1 MVQEGGEYERHHWFS
16 AFRSRKQRGV
26 FMPINPSGRADWLE
40 WAVDQVHPQ
49 LKIWYPQSQ
58 LESNLS
64 NQLERDLDWLENL
77 GEGFERNMPI
87 AGATPAMYNHRV
99 LEVAR
104 MQVML
109 GIRFRGGDIS
119 IPFVDLVRS
128 SQAITSAA
136 QVEAICDL
144 VRQEFAIFKALM
156 VRFYQPTHLGFQ
168 FNLPGSSG
176 DKRVLAAPLTTMLE
190 HPKPEGLERV
200 SLRRAN
206 DLEFYPRYAETYA
219 AIYQERPWL
228 PHEAEPESL
237 EDMQEHLETGD
248 VFEIFVDGQWAGVTG
263 AEHRSDEFALQGFVV
278 IEMLLA
284 KFARGQGLGA
294 AVQYR
299 LAEALQSSSSPEDV
313 LYGTIGS
320 NNSPMLKTAARV
332 RRVDLGG
339 WIWVNLT

>member
-1 MVQEGGEYERHHWFS
+1 MFIS
-16 AFRSRKQRGV
+16 KS
-26 FMPINPSGRADWLE
+26 DWLE

-49 LKIWYPQSQ
+49 LKIWYSLSQ

-64 NQLERDLDWLENL
+64 DQLERDLDWLENL
-77 GEGFERNMPI
+77 GEGFERNMPVP
-87 AGATPAMYNHRV
+87 GATPDMYNHRV
-99 LEVAR
+99 LEVDGMR
-104 MQVML
+104 VML

-136 QVEAICDL
+136 QVGVICDL
-144 VRQEFAIFKALM
+144 VRQEFAIFKPLR
-156 VRFYQPTHLGFQ
+156 VRFYQPAHLKFQ
-168 FNLPGSSG
+168 FDLPGSSG
-176 DKRVLAAPLTTMLE
+176 DKRVLAAPLTTMLA

-200 SLRRAN
+200 TLRRAN
-206 DLEFYPRYAETYA
+206 DLEFYSRYAETYA

-228 PHEAEPESL
+228 PHESTPESL
-237 EDMQEHLETGD
+237 EDMQEYLETGH
-248 VFEIFVDGQWAGVTG
+248 VFEVLVDGQWAGITG
-263 AEHRSDEFALQGFVV
+263 ADHRSDEFVLRGFMVL
-278 IEMLLA
+278 EMLLA

-299 LAEALQSSSSPEDV
+299 LAEALLSSGAPEDV

-332 RRVDLGG
+332 GRLDLGG
-339 WIWVNLT
+339 WIWVNLAG

>member
-1 MVQEGGEYERHHWFS
+1 
-16 AFRSRKQRGV
+16 
-26 FMPINPSGRADWLE
+26 MPITSDWLA

-49 LKIWYPQSQ
+49 LKVWYSLSQ

-64 NQLERDLDWLENL
+64 DQLERDLDWLENL
-77 GEGFERNMPI
+77 GEGFERNMPV
-87 AGATPAMYNHRV
+87 AGAIPSMYNHRV
-99 LEVAR
+99 HEVAG

-109 GIRFRGGDIS
+109 GIRFRGGDIA

-128 SQAITSAA
+128 NQTITSAA

-144 VRQEFAIFKALM
+144 VRREFAIFKPLM
-156 VRFYQPTHLGFQ
+156 VRFYQPAHLEFQ
-168 FNLPGSSG
+168 FDLPGSSG

-190 HPKPEGLERV
+190 HPKPDGLERV
-200 SLRRAN
+200 SLRRAET
-206 DLEFYPRYAETYA
+206 LEFYPRYAETYA

-237 EDMQEHLETGD
+237 GDMQEYLETGH
-248 VFEIFVDGQWAGVTG
+248 VFEVFADGQWAGITG
-263 AEHRSDEFALQGFVV
+263 AEHRSDEFALRGFVV
-278 IEMLLA
+278 LEMLLA

-299 LAEALQSSSSPEDV
+299 LAEALQPSSQPIDV

-320 NNSPMLKTAARV
+320 NNPPMLKTAARV
-332 RRVDLGG
+332 GRVDLGG
-339 WIWVNLT
+339 WIWINLA

>member
-1 MVQEGGEYERHHWFS
+1 
-16 AFRSRKQRGV
+16 
-26 FMPINPSGRADWLE
+26 MPINPFGKSDWLA

-49 LKIWYPQSQ
+49 LKTWYSQAQ

-64 NQLERDLDWLENL
+64 DQLERDLDWLENL
-77 GEGFERNMPI
+77 GEGFERNMPV

-99 LEVAR
+99 LEVAG

-109 GIRFRGGDIS
+109 GIRFRGGDIT

-128 SQAITSAA
+128 SQAITIPA

-144 VRQEFAIFKALM
+144 VRQEFAVFKPLM
-156 VRFYQPTHLGFQ
+156 VRFYQPAHLEFQ
-168 FNLPGSSG
+168 IDVPGSSG
-176 DKRVLAAPLTTMLE
+176 DKRVLAAPLRTMLE

-200 SLRRAN
+200 ILRRAN
-206 DLEFYPRYAETYA
+206 DLEFYERYAETYA

-237 EDMQEHLETGD
+237 EDMQEHLEIAQIFE
-248 VFEIFVDGQWAGVTG
+248 VFIDGQWAGITG
-263 AEHRSDEFALQGFVV
+263 AEHCSDGFALRGFVV
-278 IEMLLA
+278 LEMLLA

-299 LAEALQSSSSPEDV
+299 LAEALQASSAPEDV

-320 NNSPMLKTAARV
+320 NNPPMLKTAARV
-332 RRVDLGG
+332 GRVDLGG
-339 WIWVNLT
+339 WIWVNLAG

>member
-1 MVQEGGEYERHHWFS
+1 MFIS
-16 AFRSRKQRGV
+16 K
-26 FMPINPSGRADWLE
+26 ADWLA

-49 LKIWYPQSQ
+49 LKVWYSQAQ

-64 NQLERDLDWLENL
+64 DQLDLDLDRLENL
-77 GEGFERNMPI
+77 GEGFERNMPVP
-87 AGATPAMYNHRV
+87 GATPEMYNHRL
-99 LEVAR
+99 LEVAG

-128 SQAITSAA
+128 SRAITSAA

-144 VRQEFAIFKALM
+144 VRREFAVFRPLK
-156 VRFYQPTHLGFQ
+156 VRFYQPAHLEFQ
-168 FNLPGSSG
+168 FGPNHGLPGSSG
-176 DKRVLAAPLTTMLE
+176 DRRVLAAPLTTMLA
-190 HPKPEGLERV
+190 HPKPDGLERV
-200 SLRRAN
+200 SLRRTH
-206 DLEFYPRYAETYA
+206 DLEFYEQYAQTYA

-228 PHEAEPESL
+228 PHESSTHSL
-237 EDMQEHLETGD
+237 EDMQEYLEIAQ
-248 VFEIFVDGQWAGVTG
+248 VYEIFVDGQWAGITG
-263 AEHRSDEFALQGFVV
+263 GEPHSDEFALKGFVV

-299 LAEALQSSSSPEDV
+299 LAEALRASSVPEDV

-320 NNSPMLKTAARV
+320 NNPPMLKTAARV
-332 RRVDLGG
+332 GRVDLGG
-339 WIWVNLT
+339 WIWVDLI

>member
-1 MVQEGGEYERHHWFS
+1 
-16 AFRSRKQRGV
+16 
-26 FMPINPSGRADWLE
+26 MPIKTDWLA

-49 LKIWYPQSQ
+49 LKTWYSQAQ

-64 NQLERDLDWLENL
+64 EQFGRDLDWLENL

-99 LEVAR
+99 LEVAGMR
-104 MQVML
+104 VML
-109 GIRFRGGDIS
+109 GIRFRGGDIA
-119 IPFVDLVRS
+119 IPFVDLLRS
-128 SQAITSAA
+128 SRAITSAA
-136 QVEAICDL
+136 QVGAICAL
-144 VRQEFAIFKALM
+144 VRQEFAVFKPLM
-156 VRFYQPTHLGFQ
+156 VRFYQPAHLEFQ
-168 FNLPGSSG
+168 LDVSGSSG

-190 HPKPEGLERV
+190 HPKPFGLERV
-200 SLRRAN
+200 SLRRAT

-219 AIYQERPWL
+219 TVYQERPWL
-228 PHEAEPESL
+228 PHESRTGSL
-237 EDMQEHLETGD
+237 EDMQEYLETGQ
-248 VFEIFVDGQWAGVTG
+248 VFEVFVDGQWAGITG
-263 AEHRSDEFALQGFVV
+263 GAHHTDEFALRGFVV

-299 LAEALQSSSSPEDV
+299 LAEALQAFSAPEDV

-332 RRVDLGG
+332 GRVDLGG

>member
-1 MVQEGGEYERHHWFS
+1 
-16 AFRSRKQRGV
+16 
-26 FMPINPSGRADWLE
+26 MPIQSDWLA

-49 LKIWYPQSQ
+49 LKIWYSKAQ

-64 NQLERDLDWLENL
+64 DQLERDLDWLEHL
-77 GEGFERNMPI
+77 GEGFERNMPVV
-87 AGATPAMYNHRV
+87 GATPVMYNHRV
-99 LEVAR
+99 HEVAG

-128 SQAITSAA
+128 SRAITSAV

-144 VRQEFAIFKALM
+144 VRREFAVFKPLM
-156 VRFYQPTHLGFQ
+156 VRFYQPAHLEFQ
-168 FNLPGSSG
+168 FDLLGSGG
-176 DKRVLAAPLTTMLE
+176 DKRVLAAPLTTMLA

-200 SLRRAN
+200 SLRRAET
-206 DLEFYPRYAETYA
+206 LEFYERYAETYA

-228 PHEAEPESL
+228 PHEAEPESF
-237 EDMQEHLETGD
+237 EDMQEHLETGH
-248 VFEIFVDGQWAGVTG
+248 VFEVCVDGQWAGITG
-263 AEHRSDEFALQGFVV
+263 AEHRSDEFALRGFVV
-278 IEMLLA
+278 LEMLLA

-299 LAEALQSSSSPEDV
+299 LVEALQPSSQPEDV

-320 NNSPMLKTAARV
+320 NNPPMLKTAARV
-332 RRVDLGG
+332 GRVDLGG